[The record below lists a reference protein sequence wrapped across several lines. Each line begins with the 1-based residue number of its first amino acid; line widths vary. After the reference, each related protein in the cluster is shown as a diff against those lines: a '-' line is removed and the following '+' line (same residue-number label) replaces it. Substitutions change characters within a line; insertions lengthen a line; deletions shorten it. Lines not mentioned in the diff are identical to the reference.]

1 MRQIYL
7 PGFFA
12 GYQVHAW
19 IARNCPEARLIRLRY
34 ITGSKRGEAGGAVVY
49 YI

>member
-1 MRQIYL
+1 MRRTYL
-7 PGFFA
+7 AGIFA

-19 IARNCPEARLIRLRY
+19 LTHNRPEARLIRLRF

>member
-1 MRQIYL
+1 MQRTYL
-7 PGFFA
+7 AGVFA

-19 IARNCPEARLIRLRY
+19 LARNRPEARLIRVRFVV
-34 ITGSKRGEAGGAVVY
+34 GSKRGEAGGAVVY